1 MGDFKSYRRDEAG
14 KSGAAGDE
22 RQAVNLAAAM
32 AKAFAGKSEGQILAT
47 IIAQAE

>member
-1 MGDFKSYRRDEAG
+1 MGDFKSYRRDETG
-14 KSGAAGDE
+14 KSGADGGE

-47 IIAQAE
+47 ITY